1 MSVRGFA
8 KSFILFFL
16 KPFHISKDTRLQ
28 NIDVCEDIF
37 AIKKVIVCL
46 IIKSSHNY
54 PTITG
59 KNFDVFP
66 KIHLNSYSAKSPF
79 T

>member
-1 MSVRGFA
+1 MSVHGFA

-16 KPFHISKDTRLQ
+16 KPFHISKDTRFK
-28 NIDVCEDIF
+28 NIDVSKIF
-37 AIKKVIVCL
+37 LRSKKLLCAFV
-46 IIKSSHNY
+46 KKPSHNY

-66 KIHLNSYSAKSPF
+66 KIHLTTRKGPF